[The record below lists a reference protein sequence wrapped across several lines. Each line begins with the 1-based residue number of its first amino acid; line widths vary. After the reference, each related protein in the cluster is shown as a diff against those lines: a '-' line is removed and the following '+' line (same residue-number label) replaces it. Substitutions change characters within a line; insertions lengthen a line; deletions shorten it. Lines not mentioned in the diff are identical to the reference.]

1 VPIPDFG
8 GTAVAHRVVT
18 VMNSMR
24 SLSIALLLVAGRA
37 NAAGALVAGTDEL
50 YALQGGTV
58 VTLDPEARVVR
69 RCAAFEPRADPSA
82 ARGPLAI
89 DAEDV
94 LRLAGLPDDDTG
106 STDAE
111 DLLRDEG
118 FRPGARRSAA
128 GTIVEVRALAAEA
141 AADRAWIA
149 TSAGL
154 YRTDRDGCVV
164 AALAGRDLKAVAAG
178 DGIVAAVDERLLWR
192 VGADGA
198 VRPHVVGLLTPPRAL
213 AVEPGGSVL
222 IADDDGVID
231 VSPTGETTRVLDQAS
246 DALAV
251 CDGRAVALARDG
263 TYTWVPG
270 NRSLRSGPR
279 VPART
284 IACGRSPDA
293 RFIASGRGVWTS
305 ADGVFW
311 TERELWSGRGV
322 AAAAAGRDRVWLLVD
337 DRIVPLEPP
346 RVRSHASLGDGFEA
360 ELATDVAPLDTRRW
374 AAPRF
379 AWPELALLFAAQE
392 TPTRSGWAIEIVL
405 AFPLGRRGFH
415 RSDRRGVAGE
425 LVRRDRELAGAEAEL
440 SVSAHEDDES
450 LALRRMLAAERRA
463 LR

>member
-1 VPIPDFG
+1 M
-8 GTAVAHRVVT
+8 AVAHRVVT

-178 DGIVAAVDERLLWR
+178 DGIVAAL
-192 VGADGA
+192 
-198 VRPHVVGLLTPPRAL
+198 
-213 AVEPGGSVL
+213 
-222 IADDDGVID
+222 
-231 VSPTGETTRVLDQAS
+231 
-246 DALAV
+246 
-251 CDGRAVALARDG
+251 
-263 TYTWVPG
+263 
-270 NRSLRSGPR
+270 NR
-279 VPART
+279 
-284 IACGRSPDA
+284 
-293 RFIASGRGVWTS
+293 
-305 ADGVFW
+305 
-311 TERELWSGRGV
+311 
-322 AAAAAGRDRVWLLVD
+322 AAA
-337 DRIVPLEPP
+337 
-346 RVRSHASLGDGFEA
+346 
-360 ELATDVAPLDTRRW
+360 
-374 AAPRF
+374 
-379 AWPELALLFAAQE
+379 
-392 TPTRSGWAIEIVL
+392 
-405 AFPLGRRGFH
+405 
-415 RSDRRGVAGE
+415 
-425 LVRRDRELAGAEAEL
+425 
-440 SVSAHEDDES
+440 
-450 LALRRMLAAERRA
+450 
-463 LR
+463 